1 MVMKIIS
8 RDYNSWVANMN
19 NMKGGDAGKNKFEI
33 K

>member
-1 MVMKIIS
+1 MKIIS

-19 NMKGGDAGKNKFEI
+19 NMKAGDAGKNKFEI